1 MVTAGA
7 NNMSADKL
15 NKIDSEIN
23 RIHTHIKKSNI
34 VLRQRIKEIQ
44 QEMTEWD
51 VLGGIDDGKSNGS
64 GFMSKD

>member
-1 MVTAGA
+1 
-7 NNMSADKL
+7 MSADKI

-23 RIHTHIKKSNI
+23 RIHTHIKKSNL

-51 VLGGIDDGKSNGS
+51 VLGGLEDGKSNGN
-64 GFMSKD
+64 GFMHRD

>member
-1 MVTAGA
+1 MVGV

-15 NKIDSEIN
+15 NKIEQDVEK
-23 RIHTHIKKSNI
+23 IHSHIKKSNL

-51 VLGGIDDGKSNGS
+51 LLGGIDEGKSNGN
-64 GFMSKD
+64 GYMR